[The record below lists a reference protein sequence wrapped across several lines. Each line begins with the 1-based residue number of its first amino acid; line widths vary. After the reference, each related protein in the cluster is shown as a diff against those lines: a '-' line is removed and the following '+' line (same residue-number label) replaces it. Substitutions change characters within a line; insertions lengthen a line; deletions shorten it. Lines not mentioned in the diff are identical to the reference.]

1 MMSPL
6 KTCSFKCLL
15 NMIRH
20 SRTEQVDYVLCL
32 VHFKNWTSQN
42 SLQKLHFG
50 SIKKEWNQTEQNVL
64 LLSVSLANTTLA
76 TMYMLKYSIQEH
88 PTTPIIMLIIRIL
101 KTNSRKN
108 CLCRKDINFEKISYL
123 MHYWNG
129 LSWIKNIYNV
139 LKENPLTRKFSQECT

>member
-50 SIKKEWNQTEQNVL
+50 SIKKEWNQTEQNRMFCYFQSVWQTL
-64 LLSVSLANTTLA
+64 PWQQCTCWNIQSKNTQQLPSLCWLSESL
-76 TMYMLKYSIQEH
+76 K
-88 PTTPIIMLIIRIL
+88 PTAGKIA
-101 KTNSRKN
+101 SA
-108 CLCRKDINFEKISYL
+108 EKIL
-123 MHYWNG
+123 T
-129 LSWIKNIYNV
+129 
-139 LKENPLTRKFSQECT
+139 LKKSLI